1 MGFYMEE
8 KFLNLSGLTFYDRN
22 IKKWTQNQIQP
33 ADWNES
39 DPTSKSFVQ
48 NRPFYEEVEVVSTY
62 TKNIKTG
69 YSVNSIL
76 DVLINGNSE
85 GLVQASIDL
94 STAKKYNVTLDG
106 ITYSNL
112 EAYTIYPQYAVGV
125 GNSAMVPFGKLSAKN
140 QDLPFALISLIGR
153 ANLWYLI
160 CETPGEHTFSIE
172 SVLET
177 EARPSK
183 YVYSGQAPE
192 AINPSSTYELVYN
205 GTSLGT
211 SPVMQTD
218 IMGYTVYILG
228 DPDALLGAFS
238 AMGIPVSDSVENL
251 SNIENYALGY
261 IVEQGGVFITF
272 EETSED
278 DPISFTFS
286 VTNLFEIENTAEK
299 YFDGTP
305 SSEVDEDEGT
315 ETLSESAAWI
325 YIMNLSAPFNPD
337 FPSLHSYKDD
347 TAVLSLGDYSI
358 ESEIE
363 LLDENSSN
371 LTYGVNLDK
380 DKIED
385 DPNHA
390 VKQGYLA
397 LMDVKFL
404 GIDEGELESRMTYL
418 YVLPEIFSTEVQ
430 TFSME
435 IKGIVVHQLD
445 KKYRETSWSDIQDKP
460 HLTDEDI
467 EYVFKNYTSIYELS
481 DYFDRVCIKIKDDV
495 DIPSDLTV
503 PLRLGDVEITGLNG
517 YFAQN
522 RDIESVKIEPSLDS
536 IPNRAFY
543 GCSKLSNVDLGPSTE
558 MTEIS
563 AEAFKNC
570 VSLQNIVI
578 PSSVTTLD
586 SEVFYGCEALSSIT
600 LPESLNSI
608 QNNAF
613 YNCFSLENIDIPDAV
628 TYIGIDAFYGS
639 SIRSITLSGSLTN
652 LSEYS
657 LRGCKLLKTVIVNS
671 PIEYIGRYA
680 LSGCDVLNSVVLP
693 ASVTSIESRAFYRNS
708 NTPMEIQYGGTQ
720 SQWNGIQKASDWK
733 SSITSITVHCSDGDI
748 TV

>member
-1 MGFYMEE
+1 MDE
-8 KFLNLSGLTFYDRN
+8 KFLNLSGLSFYD
-22 IKKWTQNQIQP
+22 KKLKEWTQNQIQP

-76 DVLINGNSE
+76 DVLWNGNFE
-85 GLVQASIDL
+85 GLVQSSIEL

-106 ITYSNL
+106 TTYSNL
-112 EAYTIYPQYAVGV
+112 EAYTIFPQYANGV
-125 GNSAMVPFGKLSAKN
+125 GNSAMVPFGKLPAKN
-140 QDLPFALISLIGR
+140 QDLPFVLINLIGR
-153 ANLWYLI
+153 ANFWYLI

-177 EARPSK
+177 EAKPSK
-183 YVYSGQAPE
+183 YSYMGQSSGT
-192 AINPSSTYELVYN
+192 INPSSTYELVYN

-211 SPVMQTD
+211 SPVMQMNT
-218 IMGYTVYILG
+218 MGYTVYILG
-228 DPDALLGAFS
+228 DPNALISAFS
-238 AMGIPVSDSVENL
+238 AMGLPVSDSIENL
-251 SNIENYALGY
+251 SNIENYAVGY
-261 IVEQGGVFITF
+261 IVGADQMLIAF

-286 VTNLFEIENTAEK
+286 VTDLFEIENTAEK

-325 YIMNLSAPFNPD
+325 YMMNFQAPFNPD

-347 TAVLSLGDYSI
+347 TAVLSLGNYSI

-380 DKIED
+380 DKMED

-397 LMDVKFL
+397 LMDAKFL
-404 GIDEGELESRMTYL
+404 GIAEGQPESRTTYL
-418 YVLPEIFSTEVQ
+418 YVLPEVFSTEVQ

-435 IKGIVVHQLD
+435 IKGVVVHQLD

-467 EYVFKNYTSIYELS
+467 EYVFNNYTSIYEISNEYGKDCL
-481 DYFDRVCIKIKDDV
+481 KIKDDV
-495 DIPSDLTV
+495 DIPSDLIV
-503 PLRLGDVEITGLNG
+503 PIRLGDVEITGLKS

-536 IPNRAFY
+536 IPNGAFY

-563 AEAFKNC
+563 AEAFKDC

-578 PSSVTTLD
+578 PSSVTRLD
-586 SEVFYGCEALSSIT
+586 SSAFYGCEALSSIT
-600 LPESLNSI
+600 LPESLNYI
-608 QNNAF
+608 QNNVF

-671 PIEYIGRYA
+671 PIENIGRYA

-733 SSITSITVHCSDGDI
+733 SSITVITVHCSDGDI